1 MAAAIIVENLTRRF
15 AALVAVDN
23 ISFNVE
29 EGEIFGLLGP
39 NGSGKSTTVRM
50 LCGILRPSSGRGEVL
65 GYDIT
70 REAERIK
77 GSIGYV
83 SQRFSLYEDLTV
95 RENLE
100 FYSGIYMV
108 PPEQQ
113 EEAIT
118 SAAGSAGLGGRV
130 RALVHT
136 LSGGWKQR
144 VALACALVHR
154 PRLLFLD
161 EPTAGVDPVSRREFW
176 EILRGLAANG
186 VTVLV
191 TTHYMDEA
199 EQCSRVAFMYRGRF
213 LAIGSPAELKSAE
226 GALLLEDVFIA
237 LARRGRNLETEALR
251 AEGGGEVKDEG

>member
-1 MAAAIIVENLTRRF
+1 MAAIVVEGLTRRF
-15 AALVAVDN
+15 GNLTAVDN
-23 ISFNVE
+23 ISFRVD

-50 LCGILRPSSGRGEVL
+50 LCGLLRPSAGRGEVL
-65 GYDIT
+65 GYDIA
-70 REAERIK
+70 REPERIK
-77 GSIGYV
+77 ESIGYV

-100 FYSGIYMV
+100 FYAAAYGV
-108 PPEQQ
+108 PVKARG
-113 EEAIT
+113 EAIA
-118 SAAGSAGLGGRV
+118 SAVTATGLEPQTRTP
-130 RALVHT
+130 VHT

-154 PRLLFLD
+154 PPLLFLD

-176 EILRGLAANG
+176 AILHGLAAQG
-186 VTVLV
+186 VTVVV

-213 LAIGSPAELKSAE
+213 LAAGPPRELKAAE
-226 GALLLEDVFIA
+226 GVLLLEDVFIA
-237 LARRGRNLETEALR
+237 LTRRGRAMELGTH
-251 AEGGGEVKDEG
+251 GGGE